1 MYQRARAA
9 RCIFAIAQ
17 TQAAARGINKL
28 VHVCLYAK
36 SKYPVL
42 QIGIRN
48 KALEF

>member
-1 MYQRARAA
+1 M
-9 RCIFAIAQ
+9 AIA
-17 TQAAARGINKL
+17 QAAARGINKL

-36 SKYPVL
+36 SKYPWVL